1 MTKDE
6 VLWGNIR
13 FLLLLIF
20 SVAAIYIILCRYI
33 LNVPTEDS
41 SELIN
46 DINHS
51 ERIFEIQHTH
61 MQQAQNIWNEI
72 DSLDFNIHQVQKMDE
87 VKDGIYQ
94 LQHIYKENNMNTK
107 FLFGVLCTR
116 LFNSSLMS
124 NWHLSTLED
133 NTPKRNFVFI
143 LFSLYIC
150 CNW

>member
-72 DSLDFNIHQVQKMDE
+72 DSLDFNI
-87 VKDGIYQ
+87 YQ

-107 FLFGVLCTR
+107 FLFGVLSSRVLKCQFDIKEE
-116 LFNSSLMS
+116 LNSLVH
-124 NWHLSTLED
+124 NNALIERDLEECKA
-133 NTPKRNFVFI
+133 N
-143 LFSLYIC
+143 L
-150 CNW
+150 

>member
-6 VLWGNIR
+6 MLWGNIR

-46 DINHS
+46 EINHS

-61 MQQAQNIWNEI
+61 ISGMRLTLWTSTFIR
-72 DSLDFNIHQVQKMDE
+72 
-87 VKDGIYQ
+87 
-94 LQHIYKENNMNTK
+94 YKRW
-107 FLFGVLCTR
+107 TR
-116 LFNSSLMS
+116 
-124 NWHLSTLED
+124 
-133 NTPKRNFVFI
+133 
-143 LFSLYIC
+143 
-150 CNW
+150 

>member
-6 VLWGNIR
+6 MLWGNIR

-46 DINHS
+46 EINHS

-61 MQQAQNIWNEI
+61 M
-72 DSLDFNIHQVQKMDE
+72 HE

-107 FLFGVLCTR
+107 FLFGVLSSRMLKCQFDIKEE
-116 LFNSSLMS
+116 LNSLVH
-124 NWHLSTLED
+124 NNALIERDLEECKA
-133 NTPKRNFVFI
+133 N
-143 LFSLYIC
+143 L
-150 CNW
+150 

>member
-6 VLWGNIR
+6 MLWGNIR

-46 DINHS
+46 EINHS

-87 VKDGIYQ
+87 VKDGIDQ

-107 FLFGVLCTR
+107 FLFSVLSSRMLKCQFDIKEE
-116 LFNSSLMS
+116 LNSLAH
-124 NWHLSTLED
+124 NNALIERDLEECKA
-133 NTPKRNFVFI
+133 N
-143 LFSLYIC
+143 L
-150 CNW
+150 

>member
-6 VLWGNIR
+6 MLWGNIR

-46 DINHS
+46 EINHS

-72 DSLDFNIHQVQKMDE
+72 DSLDFNIHHVDADNRANLL
-87 VKDGIYQ
+87 VISAASYWPLVSDPGYARNIRVY
-94 LQHIYKENNMNTK
+94 
-107 FLFGVLCTR
+107 FLRVSQTHT
-116 LFNSSLMS
+116 S
-124 NWHLSTLED
+124 NFTH
-133 NTPKRNFVFI
+133 
-143 LFSLYIC
+143 C
-150 CNW
+150 

>member
-6 VLWGNIR
+6 MLWGNIR

-46 DINHS
+46 EINHS

-87 VKDGIYQ
+87 VTIY
-94 LQHIYKENNMNTK
+94 
-107 FLFGVLCTR
+107 
-116 LFNSSLMS
+116 
-124 NWHLSTLED
+124 
-133 NTPKRNFVFI
+133 
-143 LFSLYIC
+143 LFSPFFRRTSQISFTISGKMSQRSKVEFIG
-150 CNW
+150 NAP

>member
-6 VLWGNIR
+6 MLWGNIR

-46 DINHS
+46 EINHS

-72 DSLDFNIHQVQKMDE
+72 DSLDFNIHQVQK
-87 VKDGIYQ
+87 DGRGEGWDLPIAAYIQ
-94 LQHIYKENNMNTK
+94 GKQYEYEIPFRRVVLQNA
-107 FLFGVLCTR
+107 
-116 LFNSSLMS
+116 
-124 NWHLSTLED
+124 
-133 NTPKRNFVFI
+133 
-143 LFSLYIC
+143 
-150 CNW
+150 

>member
-1 MTKDE
+1 MGKHPFPPTAD
-6 VLWGNIR
+6 
-13 FLLLLIF
+13 FLSSRNLYHTLP
-20 SVAAIYIILCRYI
+20 VYTQR
-33 LNVPTEDS
+33 TDRGQ

-46 DINHS
+46 EINHS

-107 FLFGVLCTR
+107 FLFGVLSSRMLKCQFDIKEE
-116 LFNSSLMS
+116 LNSLVH
-124 NWHLSTLED
+124 NNALIERDLEECKA
-133 NTPKRNFVFI
+133 N
-143 LFSLYIC
+143 L
-150 CNW
+150 